1 MAQYDV
7 FRPTGS
13 SVLVVDCQSRA
24 LEHLPTRFTVAL
36 LPLGNSPIPAA
47 ILNPILT
54 LDAEEYQFAPQFAAT
69 LSLTELGERVGSI
82 ASEHYRL
89 LDAIDLLVGSV

>member
-1 MAQYDV
+1 VAQYDV

-69 LSLTELGERVGSI
+69 LSLTELGVDRERALS
-82 ASEHYRL
+82 AARCDRL
-89 LDAIDLLVGSV
+89 ARGQRLT